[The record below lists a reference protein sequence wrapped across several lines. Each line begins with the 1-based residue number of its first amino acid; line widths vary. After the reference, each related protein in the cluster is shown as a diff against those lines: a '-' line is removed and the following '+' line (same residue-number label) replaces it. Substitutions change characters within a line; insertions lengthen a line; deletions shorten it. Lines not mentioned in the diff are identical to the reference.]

1 MIYMA
6 TFKESQLQLKSK
18 KQLTVT
24 IAKDVH
30 RVSSSHSS
38 KTVDKCLGVVIP
50 CGKAGS
56 IGLGYN
62 QNSRAV
68 QVHDDE
74 QVKSTKI
81 QVSIPAEQ
89 CDENCVQ
96 LTFALAQ
103 KAWKT
108 ETFSSSKSCRL

>member
-1 MIYMA
+1 MIYMV
-6 TFKESQLQLKSK
+6 TFKESQLQLKSE

-24 IAKDVH
+24 IEKDVH
-30 RVSSSHSS
+30 RASSSHSS
-38 KTVDKCLGVVIP
+38 KTVDKGLGVVIP
-50 CGKAGS
+50 CGKTGS

-62 QNSRAV
+62 QSSQAV

-103 KAWKT
+103 KAL
-108 ETFSSSKSCRL
+108 EN